1 MRHVRSGLLRA
12 AYYVFGFFVFLIFA
26 AGCENGLLRS
36 GVAEEKT
43 IPIVAEGAEVTKLAG
58 GFSFTEGPT
67 ADIEGNVYFTD
78 IPNNRI
84 HKWSVEGKVSVY
96 KTDTGGANGL
106 FFTEDGDLLACSG
119 GNGMVVRIDK
129 DKDVYV
135 LADKFRGKKF
145 NSPNDLWIDPQGGVY
160 FTDPRYGGRENL
172 PQDCE
177 GVYYIRQ
184 SGEVV
189 RVVGDMVRPNGVIG
203 TEDGKKL
210 YVTDHGGGKT
220 WVYGIK
226 RDGRLERRRL
236 FVERGSD
243 GMTIDE
249 DGNIYL
255 TTDAV
260 EVFNDKGELV
270 ERIEVPE
277 RPANVCFGGRDR
289 KTLFITARTSVY
301 AVKMRVKGGG
311 GNEKLKCKIAK

>member
-1 MRHVRSGLLRA
+1 MRYGRSELLRTGF
-12 AYYVFGFFVFLIFA
+12 YGFGVLVFLIGA
-26 AGCENGLLRS
+26 AGCEDAVWMRGPERP
-36 GVAEEKT
+36 KT
-43 IPIVAEGAEVTKLAG
+43 IPIVDGGVEVEKLAG
-58 GFSFTEGPT
+58 GFSFTEGPA
-67 ADIEGNVYFTD
+67 ADVEGNVYFTD

-96 KTDTGGANGL
+96 KENTGGANGL

-119 GNGMVVRIDK
+119 GNGVVMRIDK

-135 LADKFRGKKF
+135 LADKFRGRKF
-145 NSPNDLWIDPQGGVY
+145 NSPNDLWIDPKGGVY
-160 FTDPRYGGRENL
+160 FTDPRYGSRENL
-172 PQDCE
+172 PQSCE
-177 GVYYIRQ
+177 GVYFIRQ
-184 SGEVV
+184 SGEVM
-189 RVVGDMVRPNGVIG
+189 RVVDDMVRPNGIIG
-203 TEDGKKL
+203 TADGRRL
-210 YVTDHGGGKT
+210 YITDHGGGKT
-220 WVYGIK
+220 WVYDIK
-226 RDGRLERRRL
+226 RDGMLTKKKL

-289 KTLFITARTSVY
+289 RTLFITARTSFY
-301 AVKMRVKGGG
+301 SVKMQVKGI
-311 GNEKLKCKIAK
+311 N